1 MIKNILVPA
10 SGSPTDREVFGAALM
25 LARTLG
31 AHLAFVHVRIPAA
44 DAAAR
49 APHVDFC
56 VGQALADAL
65 HHLSEE
71 EARLAKAAFE
81 HFNEFCGKN
90 ALPVISEPRPSDA
103 VSASWNQLAD
113 RTEGRLTILARH
125 SDLVVLGR
133 PKRVDYMP
141 SRLIE
146 DLLMT
151 CGRPLLI
158 APDSK
163 PKQLTGTVAVGWK
176 ETPEAARA
184 LTAAMPIL
192 QAAQRVLVLGVA
204 ENEQAVAGS
213 LDDLVRQ
220 LRWHGIDAQ
229 SRAIARKT
237 GKAAVELPQ
246 AAAELQAD
254 LLVVGGFGRGP
265 LRELVFGGVT
275 RSLIDQAPCAV
286 FMLH

>member
-1 MIKNILVPA
+1 LIKNILVPA
-10 SGSPTDREVFGAALM
+10 SGSPTDRGVFGAALA
-25 LARTLG
+25 LARPLG
-31 AHLAFVHVRIPAA
+31 AHLAFLHVRIPTAE
-44 DAAAR
+44 AAAR
-49 APHVDFC
+49 APHVDLC
-56 VGQALADAL
+56 MGQGLTDAL
-65 HHLSEE
+65 DHLSEE
-71 EARLAKAAFE
+71 EARLAMTAFQ
-81 HFNEFCGKN
+81 HFNEFCRKN
-90 ALPVISEPRPSDA
+90 ALPVITDPKPSDA
-103 VSASWNQLAD
+103 VSAGWNQVTGHTEARLA
-113 RTEGRLTILARH
+113 ILARH

-141 SRLIE
+141 GRLIE
-146 DLLMT
+146 NLLMN

-158 APDSK
+158 APDSA

-192 QAAQRVLVLGVA
+192 QAAQRVVVLGVA
-204 ENEQAVAGS
+204 ENDQAVAGS

-229 SRAIARKT
+229 SRVIARKA